1 MIIRRHLKIVALSLA
16 GFSLPLITVAHLDR
30 ANAHPHDALAQC
42 KVPGGKTKMCDE
54 TIHDAFTNEHVPKD
68 QVHVPRADK
77 TISIAPSGSST
88 GLRKFSR

>member
-1 MIIRRHLKIVALSLA
+1 MMLRRPLKVVALSLA

-42 KVPGGKTKMCDE
+42 KVTGGKTKMCSE
-54 TIHDAFTNEHVPKD
+54 TIHDALTNEHVPKD

-77 TISIAPSGSST
+77 TISSGSSESST